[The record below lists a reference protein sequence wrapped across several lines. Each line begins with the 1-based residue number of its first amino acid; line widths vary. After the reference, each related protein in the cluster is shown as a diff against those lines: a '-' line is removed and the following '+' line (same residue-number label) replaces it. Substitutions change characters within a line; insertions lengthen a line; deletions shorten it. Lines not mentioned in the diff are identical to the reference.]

1 LDRHN
6 FTFIHPVHAVF
17 PFADLSHESISMGRF
32 LELLERLEMEDRYLM
47 IDDVAM
53 LVGLKQCK
61 RLDELDKQL
70 RRFRRF
76 KEACLELEV
85 DRTILLR
92 GIIQHIINYHF
103 QTAWPDISA
112 TLVKS
117 SFSEQSPLLSCKTRP
132 RTQHSKAMEYA
143 RGRNLESHPIA
154 WVVYSVLRASGWTT
168 DWLLLIANLV
178 GTNMNAINP

>member
-1 LDRHN
+1 MDRQN

-17 PFADLSHESISMGRF
+17 PFADLSHESISMERF
-32 LELLERLEMEDRYLM
+32 LELLEGLAMEDRYLM
-47 IDDVAM
+47 IDDVAT

-92 GIIQHIINYHF
+92 GIIQHIINHHF

-112 TLVKS
+112 MLGKS
-117 SFSEQSPLLSCKTRP
+117 SFSEQSSILSCKTQDLELNIR
-132 RTQHSKAMEYA
+132 ELW
-143 RGRNLESHPIA
+143 NLQDAETWSRIQSHGLYILFCEQ
-154 WVVYSVLRASGWTT
+154 VVGP
-168 DWLLLIANLV
+168 LI
-178 GTNMNAINP
+178 GYC